1 MTDPEANIRLVDVK
15 GRNVSIKRLTDAQL
29 LLMSRD
35 AALLQKEGIENAV
48 KLQAGAWILDA
59 FESVIL
65 SEDDKAYV
73 TLLMRTGDLTL
84 TDFIGFLSAFGEEP
98 EKPVVR
104 RGRPPRKSA
113 K

>member
-1 MTDPEANIRLVDVK
+1 MTDPEANIRVVDIK
-15 GRNVSIKRLTDAQL
+15 GRNVSIKPLTDAQL
-29 LLMSRD
+29 LLMNRD
-35 AALLQKEGIENAV
+35 AQLLQKDSVPSAA

-59 FESVIL
+59 FESVII

-84 TDFIGFLSAFGEEP
+84 TDFVSFLSAFSDEP
-98 EKPVVR
+98 VKPVVR
-104 RGRPPRKSA
+104 RGRPRKST